1 MSLERGSRPVD
12 LCREESG
19 QWPRQQGA
27 SERGDQKEHRDE
39 GMFRV
44 WKFTELHT

>member
-1 MSLERGSRPVD
+1 MD

-19 QWPRQQGA
+19 QWPCQQGA

-39 GMFRV
+39 GMFQV